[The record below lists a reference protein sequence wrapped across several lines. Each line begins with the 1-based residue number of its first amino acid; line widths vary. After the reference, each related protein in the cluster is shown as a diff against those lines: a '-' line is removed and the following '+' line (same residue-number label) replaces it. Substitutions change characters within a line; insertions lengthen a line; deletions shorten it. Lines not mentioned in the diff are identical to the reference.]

1 MNEEN
6 VKLFEELLLSTKRDG
21 IDKLLEFIRKSD
33 FYTAPASTRFHL
45 SCDGGLTDNAPMGHG
60 SKSVI
65 MLQQLGV
72 KLTKDELYAI
82 LWHMGFTVPKE
93 DYNTLGKAFEMYPLA
108 LALHEAD
115 LEATYLLEKEM
126 K

>member
-1 MNEEN
+1 MP
-6 VKLFEELLLSTKRDG
+6 
-21 IDKLLEFIRKSD
+21 
-33 FYTAPASTRFHL
+33 FYTIA
-45 SCDGGLTDNAPMGHG
+45 DNVPMGHG

-108 LALHEAD
+108 LKFMTVLQ
-115 LEATYLLEKEM
+115 LCKNNLKLM
-126 K
+126 KL